1 MLEDSIKKNP
11 FYKYWLGT
19 LSEPHREQ
27 IEEEYFSQP
36 ERRQE
41 LWAIFDEMA
50 ERFFQGEME
59 SQDAQ
64 KFAAQLQT
72 KPILRDRAER
82 LFRLYQALP
91 VTAQSAHTMAKPSL
105 ASSSTSFSKW
115 FTVPVLRWGALAAC
129 IVLLGLGGVLLR
141 SRVQEREREIAQIQ
155 PVNERISPLPTITAA
170 PTAKP
175 SATQPLKPTPT
186 QLPVAGQHA
195 NSVGFYIL
203 QEDTRAS
210 SEAIK
215 LKIARQTQLVE
226 LHFEVQPPLLPSYQ
240 GIALTS
246 EGQTFKSFLNLRVR
260 RQKEIPFLT
269 IQLAIAEIPA
279 SDFIVQIKT
288 TSAGS
293 DALPLLS
300 QAFHIERE

>member
-1 MLEDSIKKNP
+1 M
-11 FYKYWLGT
+11 
-19 LSEPHREQ
+19 SEPHQEQ

-91 VTAQSAHTMAKPSL
+91 ATAQAAHATAKPFTPGL
-105 ASSSTSFSKW
+105 TTTFSQW
-115 FTVPVLRWGALAAC
+115 FTVPALRWGALAAC
-129 IVLLGLGGVLLR
+129 ILLLGLGGVFLR
-141 SRVQEREREIAQIQ
+141 SRFQEREHEIAQVQ
-155 PVNERISPLPTITAA
+155 PVNERISPLPTITSA

-175 SATQPLKPTPT
+175 AATPPLKPTPT
-186 QLPVAGQHA
+186 QLPVVGQRA

-215 LKIARQTQLVE
+215 LKIAQQTQLVE

-240 GIALTS
+240 GIAVAS
-246 EGQTFKSFLNLRVR
+246 DGQTFKSFLNLRVK
-260 RQKEIPFLT
+260 RQKEIPFVT
-269 IQLAIAEIPA
+269 MQLAVAEIPA
-279 SDFIVQIKT
+279 PDFTVQIKT
-288 TSAGS
+288 ISAGS
-293 DALPLLS
+293 DAPPPIS
-300 QAFHIERE
+300 QAFHLEKE